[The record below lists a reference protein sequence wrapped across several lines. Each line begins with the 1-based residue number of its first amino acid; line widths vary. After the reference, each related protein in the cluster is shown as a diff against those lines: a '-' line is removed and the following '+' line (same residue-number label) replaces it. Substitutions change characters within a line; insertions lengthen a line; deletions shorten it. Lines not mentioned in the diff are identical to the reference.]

1 MLNLENLDTR
11 KMNEEGKIR
20 VRNISEMLKPEFI
33 TNNNSSKGVKHGE
46 VIEIEDDSDEKD
58 FDDGGIEHRNIEM
71 VNDGCTPKPA
81 SKNIETT
88 SMEWSISTYITMVKA
103 AIRVIGGKKGCTIM
117 DIRKY
122 VCANYMVEDTET
134 ISSRLR
140 LAIRKMLVTC
150 DIFKDTANG
159 VELYSRF
166 PQLQRKEEKFI
177 RWDNMILHAMRTFY
191 HPNGCSRQDILQH
204 VRSNNSDY
212 SQHRQS
218 AHKYPSAFKKA
229 INALVMKKM
238 LVEFRHENGSCSY
251 TLPDPE

>member
-1 MLNLENLDTR
+1 
-11 KMNEEGKIR
+11 
-20 VRNISEMLKPEFI
+20 
-33 TNNNSSKGVKHGE
+33 
-46 VIEIEDDSDEKD
+46 
-58 FDDGGIEHRNIEM
+58 M

-81 SKNIETT
+81 SKNIKTT

-191 HPNGCSRQDILQH
+191 HPNGCSRQGILQH
-204 VRSNNSDY
+204 IRANIANNSAY

-218 AHKYPSAFKKA
+218 AHKYPTAFRKA
-229 INALVMKKM
+229 INALVMNKM